1 MRSTRARLGILVAAL
16 AAAVILFVVLANAS
30 DDDSDGDGNSTTATA
45 TTGTASTTTI
55 AAPEVLTV
63 RNGEPVD
70 GVRTLTYDKGERV
83 NFEVRL
89 NRPEEEIH
97 VHGYEITKSAETSPV
112 RLSFPARLDG
122 IFEIEVHRTDGGEAQ
137 IAELRVNP

>member
-1 MRSTRARLGILVAAL
+1 MRSTGARLGILVAAL
-16 AAAVILFVVLANAS
+16 AAAVILFVVLANGS
-30 DDDSDGDGNSTTATA
+30 DDDSGGGGSSTTATA
-45 TTGTASTTTI
+45 TTATASTNAT
-55 AAPEVLTV
+55 AGPEVLTV

-83 NFEVRL
+83 NLGVRL

-97 VHGYEITKSAETSPV
+97 VHGYEISKSAETSPV

-122 IFEIEVHRTDGGEAQ
+122 IFEIEVHWADGGEAQ